1 MTAEERLALAE
12 RTLARSRADATDVT
26 VISSHRALSRFTRE
40 TIHQNV
46 DEADVTVAVRA
57 IVDGRVG
64 IASTNARD
72 GDALAAVNDRAREL
86 ATLAPRDTLVPLVAE
101 PAVVGAVPGAYV
113 AQTAHASAE
122 RRAQIAAAMF
132 ARAKDAQLWS
142 SGYVTS
148 EDSGITIATS
158 AGARLAFDGT
168 SAGANVKMSA
178 ADSTGWAESY
188 AVDIDA
194 LDGDGVG
201 ARAARKALAA
211 NAPVPVDPGRWT
223 VILEPAAVGELLAF
237 FRPYF
242 SAELFAEGASYIS
255 GKLGARVAGE
265 NVTIRDDYAHP
276 LNPGMPFDFS
286 GAPTAR
292 LALMERGVA
301 REIVTDDVWSR
312 RLDRPNTGHAVPRA
326 GGWPVGPQPRYTV
339 VEPGTRSVEELIA
352 ETPRGL
358 LVTRL
363 WYVRYVDQRRSIVTG
378 MTRDGTFLIE
388 DGAVRGGVRN
398 MRFNVAIGEL
408 LEDCEFANDSTR
420 TGGYAY
426 SLVTPSVKFPHF
438 RFASV
443 SPY

>member
-12 RTLARSRADATDVT
+12 RALTRSRADATDVT
-26 VISSHRALSRFTRE
+26 VIANHRALSRFTRE

-46 DEADVTVAVRA
+46 DEVDVTIAVRA

-72 GDALAAVNDRAREL
+72 DAALAAVNDRAREL
-86 ATLAPRDTLVPLVAE
+86 ALLAPRDTLAPLVAA
-101 PAVVGAVPGAYV
+101 PVAVSTPPGAYV
-113 AQTAHASAE
+113 AQTAHASAD
-122 RRAQIAAAMF
+122 RRAQIADAMF
-132 ARAKDAQLWS
+132 ARAKEAQLWS

-158 AGARLAFDGT
+158 AGARLGFDGT
-168 SAGANVKMSA
+168 SAGANVKMNG

-194 LDGDGVG
+194 LDGDAVG

-211 NAPVPVDPGRWT
+211 RAPVAVDPGAWT
-223 VILEPAAVGELLAF
+223 VILEPAALGELLAF

-255 GKLGARVAGE
+255 GKLGERIAGE

-292 LALMERGVA
+292 LTLIDRGIA
-301 REIVTDDVWSR
+301 RDIVTDDVWSR

-326 GGWPVGPQPRYTV
+326 GGWPVGPQPLHTV
-339 VEPGTRSVEELIA
+339 VEPGTRSVDDLIA

-358 LVTRL
+358 LITRL

-388 DGAVRGGVRN
+388 DGKLRGGVRN

-408 LEDCEFANDSTR
+408 LEECEFANDPTR

-426 SLVTPSVKFPHF
+426 SLVTPSVKFPRF

>member
-26 VISSHRALSRFTRE
+26 VIGSHRALSRFTRE

-46 DEADVTVAVRA
+46 DEADVTIAVRA

-72 GDALAAVNDRAREL
+72 DGALAAVNDRAREL
-86 ATLAPRDTLVPLVAE
+86 ATLAPRDTLAPLVAE
-101 PAVVGAVPGAYV
+101 PAAVGAPPGAYV
-113 AQTAHASAE
+113 AQTAHASAD

-132 ARAKDAQLWS
+132 ARAKEAQLWS

-168 SAGANVKMSA
+168 SAGANVKMNGT
-178 ADSTGWAESY
+178 DSTGWAESY

-194 LDGDGVG
+194 LDGDAVG

-211 NAPVPVDPGRWT
+211 RAPAPVDPGEWT
-223 VILEPAAVGELLAF
+223 VILEPAALGELLAF

-255 GKLGARVAGE
+255 GKLGERIAGE

-292 LALMERGVA
+292 LTLIERGVA

-326 GGWPVGPQPRYTV
+326 GGWPVGPQPLHTV
-339 VEPGTRSVEELIA
+339 VEPGSRSVEELIA
-352 ETPRGL
+352 DTPRGL
-358 LVTRL
+358 LITRL

-388 DGAVRGGVRN
+388 NGALCGGVRN

-426 SLVTPSVKFPHF
+426 SLVTPSVRFPRF

>member
-1 MTAEERLALAE
+1 MTAEERLALAQ

-26 VISSHRALSRFTRE
+26 VTATHRALSRFTRE

-46 DEADVTVAVRA
+46 DEVDVTIAVRA

-64 IASTNARD
+64 IATTNARD
-72 GDALAAVNDRAREL
+72 DDALAAVSDRAREL
-86 ATLAPRDTLVPLVAE
+86 ATLAPRDQLTPLVAQ
-101 PAVVGAVPGAYV
+101 PAALSAPPGAYDAPT
-113 AQTAHASAE
+113 AQAGAE
-122 RRAQIAAAMF
+122 QRAGIAAAMF
-132 ARAKDAQLWS
+132 AHAKDAQLWS

-148 EDSGITIATS
+148 EDSGLTIATS
-158 AGARLAFDGT
+158 AGAELAFDGT
-168 SAGANVKMSA
+168 SAGTNVKMNGP
-178 ADSTGWAESY
+178 DSTGWAEAY
-188 AVDIDA
+188 AVGIGS
-194 LDGDGVG
+194 LDGDAVG
-201 ARAARKALAA
+201 ARAARKAVAA
-211 NAPVPVDPGRWT
+211 TNPTAVATGSWT
-223 VILEPAAVGELLAF
+223 VILEPAAFGELLAF

-242 SAELFAEGASYIS
+242 SAELYAEGASYIS
-255 GKLGARVAGE
+255 GKLGERIAGE

-292 LALMERGVA
+292 LALIENGVA
-301 REIVTDDVWSR
+301 RGIVTDDVWSR

-326 GGWPVGPQPRYTV
+326 GGWPVGPQPLHTV
-339 VEPGTRSVEELIA
+339 VEPGTRPVDELIA
-352 ETPRGL
+352 ETARGL
-358 LVTRL
+358 LITRL

-388 DGAVRGGVRN
+388 NGTVRGGVRN

-426 SLVTPSVKFPHF
+426 SLVTPSVKFPRF